1 MTIDELKIILQQR
14 YSNLDLVELP
24 VKDFV
29 FEERV
34 KQKCFHCKNFKG
46 KWTCPGN
53 LPSIDYPKLVQEYE
67 HAAVVVCKMKINT
80 NDFEEIRTKSTNEVH
95 RALLYLEGELYKSN
109 NSLALS
115 FIGGSCKL
123 CKNGCNK
130 ERCAN
135 PYLSRTP
142 WEGMGCN
149 VVETLKKIGIEVK
162 FPPSEYLYRYGL
174 ILW

>member
-80 NDFEEIRTKSTNEVH
+80 NDFEEIRTKSTNEV
-95 RALLYLEGELYKSN
+95 
-109 NSLALS
+109 
-115 FIGGSCKL
+115 
-123 CKNGCNK
+123 
-130 ERCAN
+130 
-135 PYLSRTP
+135 
-142 WEGMGCN
+142 
-149 VVETLKKIGIEVK
+149 
-162 FPPSEYLYRYGL
+162 
-174 ILW
+174 